1 MNDSLQTVQTVLTQ
15 AGEIKE
21 KEFSLLEMLTHGG
34 PVGIFVMICLFI
46 LFALSLYIFLE
57 RFFTI
62 KKFSNKNSSLLNDIK
77 DFIHEGKFDVALDL
91 CKRTHTPEGRILYKG
106 LMRIGKPTR
115 DISDAIENTAQL
127 EIFELEK
134 NVGVLGTISGA
145 APMLGFLGTVIG
157 MIIAFFA
164 TSSQDQASAQMLAGG
179 IYTAMANTA
188 SGLIVGLLAYLF
200 YNILVIRID
209 RTVYSLQLTAIDF
222 LDILNK
228 PVTQP

>member
-1 MNDSLQTVQTVLTQ
+1 MNDTLKTVQTVVAQ
-15 AGEIKE
+15 AGEVKT
-21 KEFSLLEMLTHGG
+21 KDFSLLEMLTHGG
-34 PVGIFVMICLFI
+34 PVGIFVMICLFA
-46 LFALSLYIFLE
+46 LFALSLYIFFE

-62 KKFSNKNSSLLNDIK
+62 KKFSNKNSGLLRDVQ
-77 DFIHEGKFDVALDL
+77 DLIHEGKIEAALDL

-188 SGLIVGLLAYLF
+188 AGLIVGLLAYLF
-200 YNILVIRID
+200 YNILVIKID

-228 PVTQP
+228 PVTQS

>member
-1 MNDSLQTVQTVLTQ
+1 MNDSLKTAEKILAQS
-15 AGEIKE
+15 GEINE
-21 KEFSLLEMLTHGG
+21 KQFSLLEMFTHGG
-34 PVGIFVMICLFI
+34 PIGIFVMICLFL
-46 LFALSLYIFLE
+46 LFMLSLYLFVE
-57 RFFTI
+57 RFLTL
-62 KKFSNKNSSLLNDIK
+62 KKFSNKNSSILNDIK
-77 DFIHEGKFDVALDL
+77 DLIHQGNINAALDL
-91 CKRTHTPEGRILYKG
+91 CKRTHTPEGRMLYKG

-164 TSSQDQASAQMLAGG
+164 TSAQDQASAQMLAGG
-179 IYTAMANTA
+179 IYSAMANTA
-188 SGLIVGLLAYLF
+188 AGLIVGLLAYLF

-209 RTVYSLQLTAIDF
+209 RSVHALQLTAIDF

-228 PVTQP
+228 PVTH